1 MNEQLEAIRRAA
13 QAELG
18 RSPRVRPWWLDALL
32 LVGVNAVCGLGWSA
46 FFTFNLVQ
54 HTGPLARAVGAAG
67 LMAVALGGAVAAV
80 RPGARPLRVLLVSL
94 AVGTGVVLLAA
105 ASGADPGM
113 PFLGG
118 MGCGLS
124 ELAASV
130 VPLGVS
136 AWVLTRFAPDTLR
149 TVVAG
154 LAAGAGGLVT
164 LHLHCTNGTL
174 GHLVV
179 FHLAPWVLVALAAVA
194 LRRVLPSATWA
205 P

>member
-18 RSPRVRPWWLDALL
+18 RVPTVRPWWLDALV
-32 LVGVNAVCGLGWSA
+32 LVGVNVLCGLGWSA
-46 FFTFNLVQ
+46 LFSFNLVQ
-54 HTGPLARAVGAAG
+54 HRSELARNLGAGGLAAVCLLGA
-67 LMAVALGGAVAAV
+67 LAAV
-80 RPGARPLRVLLVSL
+80 RPGSRNLRVLLVAL
-94 AVGTGVVLLAA
+94 AVGTVAVLLAA
-105 ASGADPGM
+105 ASGFDPGM

-118 MGCGLS
+118 MGCGVS
-124 ELAASV
+124 ELAAST

-136 AWVLTRFAPDTLR
+136 LWVLTRFAPDVLR

-179 FHLAPWVLVALAAVA
+179 FHLGPWVLVSLAAVG